1 MFNIDNCN
9 VKITRGDTGVIAI
22 SLQNKD
28 GSSYEMQPDDVLV
41 MTVKTNTFSKDVLIE
56 KQFADG
62 QIKIDP
68 ADTDNLSYGTYYYD
82 VQLTTAAGDVFTVI
96 TPHKF
101 EIMPEVTWNE

>member
-22 SLQNKD
+22 TLQNKD
-28 GSSYEMQPDDVLV
+28 GSAYDMQPDDVLV
-41 MTVKTNTFSKDVLIE
+41 MTVKTNTLSKDVLIQ

-62 QIKIDP
+62 QIKIEP

>member
-28 GSSYEMQPDDVLV
+28 GSEYEIQPNDVLV
-41 MTVKTNTFSKDVLIE
+41 MTVKLNTLTKDVLVQ

-62 QIKIDP
+62 QVKIEP
-68 ADTDNLSYGTYYYD
+68 VDTDNLSYGTYYYD

-96 TPHKF
+96 PPHKF

>member
-41 MTVKTNTFSKDVLIE
+41 MTVKTNTFNKDVLIQ